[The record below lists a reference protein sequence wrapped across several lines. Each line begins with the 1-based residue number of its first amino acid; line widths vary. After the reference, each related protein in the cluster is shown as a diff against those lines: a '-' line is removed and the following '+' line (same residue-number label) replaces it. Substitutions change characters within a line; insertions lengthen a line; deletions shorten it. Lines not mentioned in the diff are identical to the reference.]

1 MLQLPTTPPYS
12 LPCSPTPTFSNI
24 IAHYLLPFSSLL
36 SPLLPFLAL
45 GILPDGLVEYVGQLI
60 ALVAA
65 RSQTAAEAGAKLV
78 TVAYADIPDQA
89 PILTLEQ
96 AIDAGAFYPDNG
108 DAADS
113 SSTSG
118 GGTLPC
124 LKVEAVR
131 STYTAAAAAAAAA
144 QAPVIPSAERCDYG
158 SSSANV
164 SPRDSSSSSS
174 SGTEPATAP
183 QTVATLIASA
193 PLRLTG
199 RYSLPAQQHMYM
211 ETQTAVAEPV
221 EGEGGGA
228 VRVVSATQSLDAVQ
242 MAVAGVLGVAYH
254 QVEVVARR
262 LGGG

>member
-1 MLQLPTTPPYS
+1 
-12 LPCSPTPTFSNI
+12 
-24 IAHYLLPFSSLL
+24 
-36 SPLLPFLAL
+36 
-45 GILPDGLVEYVGQLI
+45 VGQLI

-65 RSQTAAEAGAKLV
+65 TSQTAAEAGAKLV
-78 TVAYADIPDQA
+78 AVTYEDVPDQA

-96 AIDAGAFYPDNG
+96 AIEAGAFYPDNG

-113 SSTSG
+113 SSSNSSG
-118 GGTLPC
+118 GGTVPC

-131 STYTAAAAAAAAA
+131 STNTAAAAAAAGEPPLV
-144 QAPVIPSAERCDYG
+144 QPSAEGCDG
-158 SSSANV
+158 CSSSVNV
-164 SPRDSSSSSS
+164 SAMDSSSSGSAAAS
-174 SGTEPATAP
+174 QPPPE
-183 QTVATLIASA
+183 TVASLIASS
-193 PLRLTG
+193 PLRLNG

-211 ETQTAVAEPV
+211 ETQTAVAEPG

>member
-1 MLQLPTTPPYS
+1 M
-12 LPCSPTPTFSNI
+12 
-24 IAHYLLPFSSLL
+24 
-36 SPLLPFLAL
+36 
-45 GILPDGLVEYVGQLI
+45 GQLI

-65 RSQTAAEAGAKLV
+65 TSQTAAEAGAKLV
-78 TVAYADIPDQA
+78 AVTYEDVPDQA

-96 AIDAGAFYPDNG
+96 AIEAGAFYPDNG

-113 SSTSG
+113 SSSNSSG
-118 GGTLPC
+118 GGTVPC

-131 STYTAAAAAAAAA
+131 STNTAAAAAAAGEPPLV
-144 QAPVIPSAERCDYG
+144 QPSAEGCDG
-158 SSSANV
+158 CSSSVNV
-164 SPRDSSSSSS
+164 SAMDSSSSSS
-174 SGTEPATAP
+174 SRGSAAASQPPPE
-183 QTVATLIASA
+183 TVASLIASA
-193 PLRLTG
+193 PLRLNG
-199 RYSLPAQQHMYM
+199 CYSLPAQQHMYM